1 MEQEYKNHLSKNKT
15 IKEKLIEILS
25 DYNFELQGRKINYVP
40 EIEEI
45 ERTDKKLDPILHIK
59 DTDIYIG
66 QWSKDNH
73 ETPDYSVLHD
83 VEKYGTFSYPYID
96 ANEQKA
102 EFGNYVKILLNTA
115 LINYGKN
122 IYEKIEED
130 CSREKDSDFYLKD
143 ADKNIIEK
151 YTDKDLFFANVYENY
166 LVNTK
171 AITLVYEIKRHLD
184 SMDDKA
190 QIDVLKRFT
199 KDEYVSNP
207 DLNDLIPFYEQI
219 GRITGTNIYFGVLD
233 SKNKEREFQI
243 MVNPDKTEVTRGIF
257 TSPAYSLS
265 FDLES
270 QLEKLVK
277 EVTKGIDLSI
287 IMSDKIRQEEHGQK
301 PKPKTTK
308 QIINDIF
315 NDERINERKI

>member
-15 IKEKLIEILS
+15 IKEELIELLS
-25 DYNFELQGRKINYVP
+25 DHNFESYGKKLNYVP

-45 ERTDKKLDPILHIK
+45 ERTDKKLDPILHLK

-73 ETPDYSVLHD
+73 ETPDYSVLQD

-102 EFGNYVKILLNTA
+102 EFGNYVKILFNTA

-122 IYEKIEED
+122 IYEKIQEE
-130 CSREKDSDFYLKD
+130 CSKKEDSNFYLKD

-151 YTDKDLFFANVYENY
+151 YTDKDLFFAHVYEDY
-166 LVNTK
+166 LIDTK

-184 SMDDKA
+184 NMDDKA

-207 DLNDLIPFYEQI
+207 DFNDLNPFYEPI

-270 QLEKLVK
+270 PLEELVK
-277 EVTKGIDLSI
+277 NVTKGIDLSI
-287 IMSDKIRQEEHGQK
+287 IMSDKIQQEKHGQN
-301 PKPKTTK
+301 PKPKTPK
-308 QIINDIF
+308 QIIKDIF
-315 NDERINERKI
+315 NEEIIVERKI